1 MGTIDISIQD
11 QVANV
16 TINNPEKMNCIDMP
30 MLKALDHIIQNI
42 SNDQSLRVIK
52 LSGIGNKAFSTGAN
66 LNEFNKLDARGV
78 SEWIKYG
85 NKIFNNLES
94 LPIPS
99 VAIIHGYALGGGFE
113 LALACDLRIAHEN
126 AIFSFPELKH
136 GWIPGWGGLTRL
148 RRLIGES
155 RAKQVIMLG
164 EHIDSK
170 TAFEMGI
177 VNKIFAE
184 DSFEEEVS
192 KLINHLKTIDP
203 FLMEM
208 TKSALMTNRH
218 STENDILFDV
228 LATQYSKRKS

>member
-11 QVANV
+11 QVANL
-16 TINNPEKMNCIDMP
+16 TINNPEKMNCVDMS
-30 MLKALDHIIQNI
+30 MLEALDHHIEKI
-42 SNDQSLRVIK
+42 SRDKSIRVIK
-52 LSGIGNKAFSTGAN
+52 LFGAGENAFSTGAN
-66 LNEFNKLDARGV
+66 LNEFRELDSTGV
-78 SEWIKYG
+78 GEWIKFG

-99 VAIIHGYALGGGFE
+99 VAIINGYALGGGFE
-113 LALACDLRIAHEN
+113 LALACDLRIAHED

-136 GWIPGWGGLTRL
+136 GWIPGWGGLSRL

-155 RAKQVIMLG
+155 RAKQLIMLS
-164 EHIDSK
+164 ENIDSQ
-170 TAFEMGI
+170 TALEMGL
-177 VNKIFAE
+177 VNKIYTE
-184 DSFEEEVS
+184 NSFEGEVS
-192 KLINHLKTIDP
+192 QLINHLKTIDP

-228 LATQYSKRKS
+228 LATQYSKNKN